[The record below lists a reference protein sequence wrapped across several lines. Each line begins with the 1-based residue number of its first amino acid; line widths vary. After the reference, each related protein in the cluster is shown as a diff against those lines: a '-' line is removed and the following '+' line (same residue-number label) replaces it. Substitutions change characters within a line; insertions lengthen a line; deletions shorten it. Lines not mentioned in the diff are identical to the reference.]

1 MAPRKPKAKDTTP
14 LEAGDPSLDTIE
26 DNDVINE
33 MENSFL
39 EYSMSVIVARALPDV
54 RDGLK
59 PVHRRIL
66 YGMHDER
73 LRPDRPYSKCAKVV
87 GAVMG
92 RMHPH
97 GDSAIYDA
105 LVRMAQ
111 DFALRLPLVDG
122 HGNFGSPDDPPA
134 ASRYTE
140 CRLTPGSM
148 AMVEGLDEET
158 VDWSLTY
165 DASEYEPT
173 VLPSGIP
180 NLLVNGSSGI
190 AVGMATNMVPH
201 NLSEVVSGL
210 KALLANPELSLDELM
225 KYIPAPDFPT
235 GGILLGIDGAKDAY
249 STGKGSLTLRARAE
263 IGEGTAKRKAII
275 VTELPYN
282 VGTESVVKSIRNM
295 VNAKRIMGVADVK
308 DLSDRKQ
315 GLRLVIEC
323 KSGFDP
329 AALLTQLYRLTPLQ
343 VNIAVQNVALVNNQP
358 RTLTLIELCQYF
370 LDHRLDVITRRTK
383 FRLAKAQA
391 REHLVSG
398 LIKAVNAID
407 EVVRIIR
414 SSKDTPTAKTAL
426 KKTLDLDDIQAQE
439 VLDMPLRRLTG
450 LEVTKLTDEQ
460 AALLR
465 EIASLTELL
474 GSKEMLAAQ
483 VALELDEV
491 ADSYG
496 TPRRTTTTELT
507 DDDVKGPSAKDPT
520 AVAAEPCVVV
530 LSYSGLLARTDRGY
544 AVKRPKRHDVV
555 AAYIET
561 STVSTLIAFTDTGRA
576 IKVPVAT
583 LPTMVPPSRGG
594 EAGELIGLD
603 HNEQLV
609 ALHSYATDG
618 VYVMITERGVIKR
631 VKYQGLPSKENT
643 EVISLASGDSVV
655 SVVATYGDT
664 TESTELVIV
673 SASARLLR
681 FAASQVRPQGAAAA
695 GMAGMRLAPD
705 DQVVYMGTQPPD
717 QPQVLTTLSDAG
729 RLKVT
734 EASEYPPKGRGTGGV
749 RCQTFRKGE
758 NHLVTALLSVEQ
770 PVAITKS
777 GSALALDE
785 PLGRRDGSGAAH
797 SAGMIVALGLAPT
810 PPPQSDADQK

>member
-1 MAPRKPKAKDTTP
+1 MAPRRPKTKDSSP
-14 LEAGDPSLDTIE
+14 LEPGDPSLDTIE
-26 DNDVINE
+26 DNDVIDE
-33 MENSFL
+33 MESSFL
-39 EYSMSVIVARALPDV
+39 DYSMSVIVARALPDV

-148 AMVEGLDEET
+148 AMVEGLDEDT

-165 DASEYEPT
+165 DASEYEPN

-201 NLSEVVSGL
+201 NLGEVVSGL
-210 KALLANPELSLDELM
+210 KALLANPELTLDEM
-225 KYIPAPDFPT
+225 MEFIPAPDFPT
-235 GGILLGIDGAKDAY
+235 GGILLGSTGVKDAY

-263 IGEGTAKRKAII
+263 LGDGAAKRKAII
-275 VTELPYN
+275 ITELPYN
-282 VGTESVVKSIRNM
+282 VGTEAVVESIRKM

-308 DLSDRKQ
+308 DLSDRRQ

-329 AALLTQLYRLTPLQ
+329 AALLAQLYRLTPLQ
-343 VNIAVQNVALVNNQP
+343 VNIAVQNVALVKNQP
-358 RTLTLIELCQYF
+358 RTLTLLELCQYF

-383 FRLAKAQA
+383 FRLRKAQE

-414 SSKDTPTAKTAL
+414 SSKDTATAKATL
-426 KKTLDLDDIQAQE
+426 KKSLDLDDIQAQE

-450 LEVTKLTDEQ
+450 LEVTKLTDEL

-474 GSKEMLAAQ
+474 ESNELLSAQ
-483 VALELDEV
+483 VAFELDQV

-496 TPRRTTTTELT
+496 SPRRTTTIEPT
-507 DDDVKGPSAKDPT
+507 DDDLKSPRSTSPSQIAS
-520 AVAAEPCVVV
+520 EPCVVV
-530 LSYSGLLARTDRGY
+530 WSRSGLLSRTDPGY
-544 AVKRPKRHDVV
+544 TVKRPKRHDVV
-555 AAYIET
+555 ISYIDTNTT
-561 STVSTLIAFTDTGRA
+561 STLLAFTDTGRVVR
-576 IKVPVAT
+576 VPVAQ
-583 LPTMVPPSRGG
+583 LPTMIPPSRGG
-594 EAGELIGLD
+594 EAAELVGLE
-603 HNEQLV
+603 H
-609 ALHSYATDG
+609 HSSDA
-618 VYVMITERGVIKR
+618 VYVLATAKGVIKR
-631 VKYQGLPSKENT
+631 VKYNGLPTKDNT
-643 EVISLASGDSVV
+643 EVISLTSGDSVV
-655 SVVATYGDT
+655 GVARTLPEDT
-664 TESTELVIV
+664 SELVLI
-673 SASARLLR
+673 SQSARLLR
-681 FAASQVRPQGAAAA
+681 FAASAVRPQGASAA
-695 GMAGMRLAPD
+695 GMAGMRLAQD
-705 DQVVYMGTQPPD
+705 DQVIYLGVIAPEQDP
-717 QPQVLTTLSDAG
+717 VLTTVSDVG

-734 EASEYPPKGRGTGGV
+734 PSSEYPAKGRGTGGV

-758 NHLVTALLSVEQ
+758 TVLVAALLSREQ
-770 PVAITKS
+770 PAAITKS
-777 GSALALDE
+777 GSAVLLAE
-785 PLGRRDGSGAAH
+785 PIGRRDGSGTDND
-797 SAGMIVALGLAPT
+797 AGVITALGLAPQPLT
-810 PPPQSDADQK
+810 